1 MRAVLAAWKEENA
14 SQAYR
19 DRSKQY
25 VDWIERFDPQA
36 TPASVDEQW
45 AKCYTAFLVRDTPF
59 FNNTIHQ
66 PINMLRNLVAHA
78 GLPTKFIKNG
88 YAHEAKKCYLT
99 WEELQQV
106 DA

>member
-1 MRAVLAAWKEENA
+1 M
-14 SQAYR
+14 
-19 DRSKQY
+19 
-25 VDWIERFDPQA
+25 
-36 TPASVDEQW
+36 DEQW
-45 AKCYTAFLVRDTPF
+45 AKRYTAFLVRDTPL

-66 PINMLRNLVAHA
+66 HINMLRNLVAHA

-106 DA
+106 HA